1 MVENQVLVSRTLPI
15 AVVATILLYLG
26 GAIFPIVGALIGLA
40 AIAPGVYLR
49 FQATLRWPPTAMV
62 LAVVG
67 LLFLGFR
74 TPSPVAVYFFE
85 FGLSSLILDDLIRRR
100 KPGVE
105 TLFISAA
112 VTTFV
117 VALLMLWLSHD
128 QGVTPVLLTE
138 QFLRANIA
146 AVCVIYENAGVSA
159 AQLAALRQAAEEVAV
174 WAGSF
179 FPTLLFIAFFAV
191 QGFGFGVARLFY
203 SKFHGGLP
211 ELLKE
216 APPFSRMQMP
226 ALMVWPLIVCLGG
239 VLFLPLSGLLH
250 FILLNGAGI
259 LFFAYLV
266 QGLAIMQFAFE
277 AFAIGKVQRFFVFFF
292 FLAFQ
297 FLFVFFVLLG
307 IFDTWL
313 DVRLRIVR
321 RQQNV
326 ER

>member
-1 MVENQVLVSRTLPI
+1 MAEDQVIISRTLPI

-26 GAIFPIVGALIGLA
+26 GAIFPIVGALVGLA
-40 AIAPGVYLR
+40 AVAPGVYLR
-49 FQATLRWPPTAMV
+49 FQTSLRWPPTVMV

-74 TPSPVAVYFFE
+74 NPSPVAVYFFE

-117 VALLMLWLSHD
+117 VVVLMLWLSHD
-128 QGVTPVLLTE
+128 QGVTPVILTE

-146 AVCVIYENAGVSA
+146 AVCAIYENAGVSA
-159 AQLAALRQAAEEVAV
+159 VQLTALRQAADEVAV

-191 QGFGFGVARLFY
+191 QGFGFGVARLIY
-203 SKFHGGLP
+203 RKFHGTLP

-226 ALMVWPLIVCLGG
+226 GLMVWPLIVCLGG
-239 VLFLPLSGLLH
+239 ALFLPLSGLFH
-250 FILLNGAGI
+250 FLLVNGAGI

-277 AFAIGKVQRFFVFFF
+277 AFTIGKVQRFFVFFF

-321 RQQNV
+321 RQQNL
-326 ER
+326 EE

>member
-1 MVENQVLVSRTLPI
+1 MVEDQVLVSRTLPI
-15 AVVATILLYLG
+15 AVVTTIVLYLG
-26 GAIFPIVGALIGLA
+26 GSLFPIVGALVGLA
-40 AIAPGVYLR
+40 AIAPSVYLR
-49 FQATLRWPPTAMV
+49 FQTSLRWPPTFMV

-67 LLFLGFR
+67 LLFLGFQ

-85 FGLSSLILDDLIRRR
+85 FGLSSLILDDLLRRR

-112 VTTFV
+112 ATTIV
-117 VALLMLWLSHD
+117 VVLLMLWLSHD
-128 QGVTPVLLTE
+128 QGVTPVILTE
-138 QFLRANIA
+138 RFLRANIA
-146 AVCVIYENAGVSA
+146 AVCAIYENAGVSA
-159 AQLAALRQAAEEVAV
+159 VQLAALRQAAEEVAV

-203 SKFHGGLP
+203 SKLHGALP

-216 APPFSRMQMP
+216 APPFSRMQIP
-226 ALMVWPLIVCLGG
+226 GLMVWPLIVCLGG
-239 VLFLPLSGLLH
+239 VLFLPLSGLLR
-250 FILLNGAGI
+250 FLLLNGAGI

-277 AFAIGKVQRFFVFFF
+277 AFAVGKVQRFFVFFF

-321 RQQNV
+321 RQQNL

>member
-1 MVENQVLVSRTLPI
+1 M
-15 AVVATILLYLG
+15 ATILLYLG
-26 GAIFPIVGALIGLA
+26 GAIFPIIGALVGLS

-49 FQATLRWPPTAMV
+49 FQTSLRWPLAVMV

-74 TPSPVAVYFFE
+74 NPSPVAVYFFE

-112 VTTFV
+112 VTTFIV
-117 VALLMLWLSHD
+117 VLLMLWLSHD
-128 QGVTPVLLTE
+128 DGVTPVILTE

-146 AVCVIYENAGVSA
+146 AVCAIYENAGISA
-159 AQLAALRQAAEEVAV
+159 VQIAALRQAAEEVAV
-174 WAGSF
+174 WAGTF

-191 QGFGFGVARLFY
+191 QGFGFGVARLIY
-203 SKFHGGLP
+203 SKFHGALP
-211 ELLKE
+211 KLLKC
-216 APPFSRMQMP
+216 APPFSRVQVP
-226 ALMVWPLIVCLGG
+226 GLMVWPLRVCLGG
-239 VLFLPLSGLLH
+239 VLFLPLPGLLH
-250 FILLNGAGI
+250 FLLLNGAGI
-259 LFFAYLV
+259 LFFAYLI

-277 AFAIGKVQRFFVFFF
+277 AFTIGKVQRFFVFFF

-297 FLFVFFVLLG
+297 FLFIFFVLLG

-313 DVRLRIVR
+313 DVRMRIVR
-321 RQQNV
+321 RQQSM
-326 ER
+326 EK